1 MPIENLINFGLGQA
15 DQYNVT
21 FASSVKDGDKDK
33 DVTVNGAQSIEVV
46 KSYIDNKTEH
56 ATKVVYNY
64 GKISSKENSAGE
76 YEML

>member
-46 KSYIDNKTEH
+46 KSYIDNKTR
-56 ATKVVYNY
+56 AMQLRLFTIMDKYFFKR
-64 GKISSKENSAGE
+64 KIR
-76 YEML
+76 

>member
-1 MPIENLINFGLGQA
+1 MIADNWAASQASKGVMPIENLINFGLGQA

-46 KSYIDNKTEH
+46 KSLY
-56 ATKVVYNY
+56 
-64 GKISSKENSAGE
+64 
-76 YEML
+76 